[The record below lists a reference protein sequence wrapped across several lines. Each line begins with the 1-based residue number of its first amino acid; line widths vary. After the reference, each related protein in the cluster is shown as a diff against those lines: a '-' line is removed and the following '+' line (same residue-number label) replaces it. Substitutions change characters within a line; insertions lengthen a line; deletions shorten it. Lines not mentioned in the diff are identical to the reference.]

1 MAKVKK
7 IRAMEKMTM
16 TMAQVTVVGIDL
28 FDSPE
33 FEYESMGV
41 KWGGVV
47 CIVGLVASRGVMV
60 VVVNRT
66 CEEKDAEIDEKVAE
80 PERRD
85 EELESRDT
93 ELDKACEGRDVDCV
107 DRGRER
113 ESLAELDKVGRGLNN
128 VIAVRAV
135 GTSGFATL
143 KVLTGR
149 ARKAE
154 SGRENLH
161 D

>member
-1 MAKVKK
+1 VKR

-16 TMAQVTVVGIDL
+16 TMAQVMVVGIDL

-33 FEYESMGV
+33 FEDESKGV
-41 KWGGVV
+41 NRGGVV
-47 CIVGLVASRGVMV
+47 GIVGLVASRGVRV

-66 CEEKDAEIDEKVAE
+66 CEEKEADVDEKIAE
-80 PERRD
+80 LEGRD

-93 ELDKACEGRDVDCV
+93 EINKACEGRDADCA

-113 ESLAELDKVGRGLNN
+113 ESLAELDKVGRALNN
-128 VIAVRAV
+128 VIVARAV
-135 GTSGFATL
+135 GTIGFAIL
-143 KVLTGR
+143 EVLTGR
-149 ARKAE
+149 ARRE
-154 SGRENLH
+154 ERERENLH